1 MSGDLSFTSK
11 LPGGGDRRPEAL
23 TIPEVPAYVTRERIL
38 DLIRGL
44 GINPDEVAGMSFA
57 HDAVNVEVFANYQ
70 PRSVPTWRWTP
81 DGKEAA
87 THRLTIPI
95 LDKEPTP

>member
-1 MSGDLSFTSK
+1 MSSPFTSK
-11 LPGGGDRRPEAL
+11 IPGSQDRRPKTL
-23 TIPEVPAYVTRERIL
+23 TIPDVPAYVTREQIL
-38 DLIRGL
+38 NLIRAL
-44 GINPDEVAGMSFA
+44 GINPDEVAAMSFA
-57 HDAVNVEVFANYQ
+57 YDAVNVEVYSNHK
-70 PRSVPTWRWTP
+70 PGSVPIWRWTP